1 MASTVT
7 SQMMKIQ
14 DFAKV
19 VSGYVNRDYRPSII
33 SRWSALCLVFAAFF
47 FFFFFLPFFCI
58 GEDGTEVSV
67 FVIHFKEYK
76 ITYFT
81 RTNSTTST
89 TTCHKELPNL
99 KFSMFGTPNLEF
111 LNVWH
116 GNLEFSLLLSPI
128 LEFSISGPPHVEFQC
143 LA

>member
-1 MASTVT
+1 MVLSSAIVCDHDRR
-7 SQMMKIQ
+7 IA
-14 DFAKV
+14 DD
-19 VSGYVNRDYRPSII
+19 RRPYCDLRSYGNQP
-33 SRWSALCLVFAAFF
+33 LVFACVFF
-47 FFFFFLPFFCI
+47 FFFFFSFFFCI

-67 FVIHFKEYK
+67 FVIHVKESK

-116 GNLEFSLLLSPI
+116 GNLEFSLLVSPI